1 MSKPTFF
8 KQPFVLPV
16 HKAFLFDAHSVS
28 RLQKWAFLCFVMP
41 LVLFVVLAL
50 LLAQPTAQVTRIAS
64 VGLWQEP
71 LSTVEFNAN
80 YFPQMLQTAPDMAR
94 TQWETI
100 SLPHSVA
107 LGPAVDI
114 SGTAP
119 RMRAWFQVQVP
130 PDLQPTQQAQARLAI
145 MGNRLITGGN
155 VAGPWAVWADGQLIQ
170 TNLADWRISWNVP
183 LRVTLPA
190 GVKEV
195 LVAMPYLQ
203 PQGFGMGS
211 VFIGTVDDIDL
222 LWNKRY
228 LWQIEA
234 PMAAS
239 LVALVLLIISLP
251 LALGRRKE
259 PMFALL
265 AANVTIMGIT
275 NFQYIHE
282 FTGFDTLSRWYSFVV
297 DVCFDWVLVFNFLF
311 AFEYQ
316 KIQLPRWRTALIA
329 YAGTVTLVTLPIWN
343 WGINGMMAQYTG
355 TFVLLCVNLA
365 ILGWHVFKA
374 PQREGVVLFVASLA
388 QAPLGLF
395 SLYSISNQAHPD
407 HIHTY
412 PFVVF
417 TILIAFTYA
426 ISRRTTQ
433 ALNTAERYQAD
444 LEAQLA
450 LQKQQLAT
458 QHEQLRQLELEK
470 QLTAQRET
478 MQQDLHDGLGSN
490 LVSALEQARHGKLSQ
505 DTTVLL
511 LQDLTDELRSMSQ
524 SAHQHHAQHIHQIL
538 AALRQRVQ
546 RRLNHIGIELVWRVS
561 PNLLSGCAVNATT
574 AQHLRYML
582 NEAIANTIKH
592 AKASQITLSATQ
604 EGRQITIEIS
614 DNGQRFTP
622 QSAPTGRGLRGMHDR
637 AAKIGGVLTIS
648 ATPGDGTV
656 WRLVLD
662 LIQIK

>member
-1 MSKPTFF
+1 MFQKPFL
-8 KQPFVLPV
+8 LPV
-16 HKAFLFDAHSVS
+16 PKAFLFDVRSVS
-28 RLQKWAFLCFVMP
+28 RLQKWAFLCFVLP

-71 LSTVEFNAN
+71 LGAVEFNAN

-183 LRVTLPA
+183 LRVTLPL

-195 LVAMPYLQ
+195 LIAMPYLQ
-203 PQGFGMGS
+203 PQGYGMGS

-228 LWQIEA
+228 FWQIEA

-251 LALGRRKE
+251 LALGRRSE
-259 PMFALL
+259 TMFALL
-265 AANVTIMGIT
+265 AMNAVILFAT
-275 NFQYIHE
+275 NIQYVHD
-282 FTGFDTLSRWYSFVV
+282 FTGFDRVSRWYAFVV
-297 DVCFDWVLVFNFLF
+297 DSTIDWSGVFTVLF

-316 KIQLPRWRTALIA
+316 RLAVPRWRTAILA
-329 YAGTVTLVTLPIWN
+329 YASTVTVLTLPVWN
-343 WGINGMMAQYTG
+343 WGFNGMVLQYSCTV
-355 TFVLLCVNLA
+355 TILFISLLILA
-365 ILGWHVFKA
+365 RHVFQA
-374 PQREGVVLFVASLA
+374 PSREGVLLLA
-388 QAPLGLF
+388 AIGSQIPLAVV
-395 SLYSISNQAHPD
+395 SIATVTNHSEPD
-407 HIHTY
+407 YVHLY
-412 PFVVF
+412 PFAVLGV
-417 TILIAFTYA
+417 LAAFTYA

-444 LEAQLA
+444 LEAQLV
-450 LQKQQLAT
+450 LQKQQLAA

-470 QLTAQRET
+470 QLAAQRET

-604 EGRQITIEIS
+604 EGQQITIEIG
-614 DNGQRFTP
+614 DNGQGFTP
-622 QSAPTGRGLRGMHDR
+622 QSAPTGRGLPGMHDR
-637 AAKIGGVLTIS
+637 AAKIGGELTIS
-648 ATPGDGTV
+648 ATPGEGTF
-656 WRLVLD
+656 WRLVLG